1 MLFVSVLRPEHRI
14 RNHTLQPYHVSPG
27 SNPQLGVA
35 VNLLGT
41 VNVFEAVKALCADG
55 ASKLKDAERS
65 LQLDCLEVVSG
76 KYVYSMLTCMNLYH
90 VICFVIY
97 LYIILTL
104 CVYIY
109 IYNNMDI
116 YGVRKTKKL
125 MTKVHLF
132 MLHSEFSPFG

>member
-1 MLFVSVLRPEHRI
+1 M
-14 RNHTLQPYHVSPG
+14 
-27 SNPQLGVA
+27 
-35 VNLLGT
+35 NLLGT

-65 LQLDCLEVVSG
+65 LQLDCLEVLSR

-104 CVYIY
+104 CIY
-109 IYNNMDI
+109 TTIWIFMVSEKHRALIEINDQ
-116 YGVRKTKKL
+116 GAL
-125 MTKVHLF
+125 VHVA
-132 MLHSEFSPFG
+132 